1 MEHIF
6 GTFFSDLA
14 KTKTFSFVWQ
24 LKFLLFLV
32 RCLFVTLRREGNT
45 KEVFRQAKILEKK
58 PEEKKKVYIDYYMLR
73 AWYRFYPRV
82 FSTTI
87 ISWVRRDE
95 SSLKSFDVQISVLP
109 RATFLDSNGNN
120 IVARN
125 FARFAT
131 IDVKPDTS
139 PLETEPVALDNN

>member
-1 MEHIF
+1 
-6 GTFFSDLA
+6 
-14 KTKTFSFVWQ
+14 
-24 LKFLLFLV
+24 
-32 RCLFVTLRREGNT
+32 
-45 KEVFRQAKILEKK
+45 
-58 PEEKKKVYIDYYMLR
+58 MLR
-73 AWYRFYPRV
+73 AWYRFYSRV

-109 RATFLDSNGNN
+109 RATFLVSNGNN

-139 PLETEPVALDNN
+139 PLETEPVARDNN